1 MAYVGRSGKSKYMA
15 SAYDCIS
22 GSGSVDGSG
31 REWKSDRRSTAIP
44 WFAGA
49 VFLYCVSGGAKQ
61 EG

>member
-1 MAYVGRSGKSKYMA
+1 MA
-15 SAYDCIS
+15 SSYDCIS
-22 GSGSVDGSG
+22 GSGSADGSG
-31 REWKSDRRSTAIP
+31 GEWKSDWRSAAIP